1 MERYRKLSDLPE
13 SIPVF
18 PLDGVILLPRSG
30 LPLNIFEPR
39 YLSMLDEVLASDRI
53 IGLIQPK
60 NSESIG
66 DSPTGDVVELRTI
79 GCAGRLTAFQETD
92 DGRLLITLTGIC
104 RFRLA
109 EEIEDSNP
117 FRTFRVDYAPCE
129 EDLNP
134 GLGEQEVDREHLLS
148 VLKNYLEINELNA
161 DWQSINRSSNEFLVN
176 TLSMISPYGPAE
188 KQALLEAKNL
198 AERSEVLVALA
209 EMELAS
215 RDDGSEPTIQ

>member
-1 MERYRKLSDLPE
+1 
-13 SIPVF
+13 
-18 PLDGVILLPRSG
+18 
-30 LPLNIFEPR
+30 
-39 YLSMLDEVLASDRI
+39 MLDEVLASDRI

-66 DSPTGDVVELRTI
+66 DSPKGDVVELRTI

-117 FRTFRVDYAPCE
+117 FRTFRVDYAPFE

>member
-1 MERYRKLSDLPE
+1 MERYRKLADLPE

-39 YLSMLDEVLASDRI
+39 YLAMMDEVLGGHRI

-60 NSESIG
+60 TSESIG
-66 DSPTGDVVELRTI
+66 DSPKGDVVELRDI

-92 DGRLLITLTGIC
+92 DGRQLITLTGIC
-104 RFRLA
+104 RFRLVT
-109 EEIEDSNP
+109 EIEDVNP
-117 FRTFRVDYAPCE
+117 FRTFQVDYKTFE
-129 EDLNP
+129 DDLNP

-176 TLSMISPYGPAE
+176 TLSMISSYS
-188 KQALLEAKNL
+188 LHC
-198 AERSEVLVALA
+198 
-209 EMELAS
+209 
-215 RDDGSEPTIQ
+215 

>member
-66 DSPTGDVVELRTI
+66 DSPKGDVVELRTI

-117 FRTFRVDYAPCE
+117 FRTFRVDYAPFE